1 VQMILVNQ
9 VTAVRVL
16 PQADIGITSRF
27 SLSIANWNSALE
39 QSGAKWMQ
47 R

>member
-1 VQMILVNQ
+1 MISVNQ
-9 VTAVRVL
+9 VTAVRVR
-16 PQADIGITSRF
+16 PQADIGIRSRF
-27 SLSIANWNSALE
+27 SLSIANWNCALV